1 MLQPVF
7 YDLCLTFSLYMQ
19 TLPFLLDILKY
30 TIAGTGVVWVALY
43 LFKPYLDRAEHVQLL
58 ELKRTISNQTLPLR
72 LQAYE
77 RVVLF
82 IERVNPASMLVRLN
96 ASGMLA
102 AELQLMIITEIRN
115 EFQHNVTQ
123 QIYVSNRVWNV
134 VKRVKEDT
142 LSLVNNA
149 VKALPPDAS
158 GIEMS
163 KTILIHLSKLEQD
176 PYEIATGLI
185 RQDMEELF

>member
-1 MLQPVF
+1 
-7 YDLCLTFSLYMQ
+7 MQ
-19 TLPFLLDILKY
+19 TLPYLLDILKY
-30 TIAGTGVVWVALY
+30 TIAGIGVVWVALY

-96 ASGMLA
+96 ASGMSA
-102 AELQLMIITEIRN
+102 AELQLIIITEIRN

-123 QIYVSNRVWNV
+123 QIYVSHRVWNV

-158 GIEMS
+158 GTEMA